1 MSDIDHTCLG
11 QVLHLIEFEFKREKD
26 KMKITGTSYMAK
38 ITIST
43 TNYQFSHG
51 KKPSGRGYWAF
62 VFKDIW
68 NRETVEFLPGS
79 TTYGEAKKWAIRHAA
94 EIGSVKVSVGT

>member
-1 MSDIDHTCLG
+1 
-11 QVLHLIEFEFKREKD
+11 
-26 KMKITGTSYMAK
+26 MKITGTSYMAK
-38 ITIST
+38 ITVST
-43 TNYQFSHG
+43 TAYQFSHG

-68 NRETVEFLPGS
+68 NQETVEFMPGHLRSAGS